1 MAWPQLTAHVA
12 FRCRAT
18 QDTNR
23 TLEPKMLVK
32 DAVGVDGEAAHFT
45 VPLIRPYETSETDFG
60 VKRSLWADS
69 AFCMSPISRER

>member
-1 MAWPQLTAHVA
+1 
-12 FRCRAT
+12 
-18 QDTNR
+18 
-23 TLEPKMLVK
+23 MLVK

-45 VPLIRPYETSETDFG
+45 VPLIRTYETSETHFG